1 MDKVLVTGATG
12 FIALHCIK
20 QLLDQGY
27 QVKGTVR
34 SLTKKN
40 EVIDSMK
47 INSLHPENLSIVYA
61 DLLKMKAG
69 MKL

>member
-34 SLTKKN
+34 SITKKN

-47 INSLHPENLSIVYA
+47 KNSLHPEN
-61 DLLKMKAG
+61 
-69 MKL
+69 